1 MAVKRAVDRN
11 LTPKERLHR
20 LLGQMLDQEVS
31 DVTKRKW
38 ALEFEQIVGGRKIN
52 STWLSDFGLKA
63 TTGVE
68 NGMGY
73 IDIFVPPTAIPPW
86 YKKKIEVREI
96 DDRPKVRFYLTMME
110 TKGSASAENGVGPVN
125 PTDPI
130 HG

>member
-11 LTPKERLHR
+11 LTPKDRLHR

-31 DVTKRKW
+31 DITKKKW
-38 ALEFEQIVGGRKIN
+38 ALEFEQIVEGRKIN
-52 STWLSDFGLKA
+52 SAWLTEFGLKA
-63 TTGVE
+63 DTGVD

-86 YKKKIEVREI
+86 YKKKIENKEV

-110 TKGSASAENGVGPVN
+110 TKGSSTDTGVGPVN
-125 PTDPI
+125 PQNPI
-130 HG
+130 KA

>member
-31 DVTKRKW
+31 DITKRKW
-38 ALEFEQIVGGRKIN
+38 ALEFEQIVEGRKIN
-52 STWLSDFGLKA
+52 SAWLTEFGLKA
-63 TTGVE
+63 DTGVD

-86 YKKKIEVREI
+86 YNKKIENKEV
-96 DDRPKVRFYLTMME
+96 DARPKVRFYLTMME
-110 TKGSASAENGVGPVN
+110 TKGSSTDTGVGPVN
-125 PTDPI
+125 PQNPI
-130 HG
+130 KA

>member
-31 DVTKRKW
+31 DITKRKW
-38 ALEFEQIVGGRKIN
+38 ALEFEQIVEGRKIN
-52 STWLSDFGLKA
+52 STWLTEFGLKA
-63 TTGVE
+63 DTGVD

-73 IDIFVPPTAIPPW
+73 IDIFVPPTVIPPW
-86 YKKKIEVREI
+86 YKKLIEDKKV

-110 TKGSASAENGVGPVN
+110 TKGSSNAGVGPVN
-125 PTDPI
+125 PQDPI
-130 HG
+130 KA